1 MTARRLLF
9 ASIIF
14 VAISMAA
21 TWAHL
26 LEMPAKLTLSRSDY
40 FTVQQIYRGWAW
52 LGVFIF
58 AALGSTSVLA
68 LLTRKD
74 RMVAGA
80 AAGAA
85 ACIVVALV
93 VFFAF
98 TFPANQATANW
109 TVIPD
114 NWSTLRRQWEY
125 AHAVEAVLYFA
136 ALLLLAGAAVTRG
149 VQDDRRQRQLP

>member
-1 MTARRLLF
+1 LLF
-9 ASIIF
+9 ASIIL
-14 VAISMAA
+14 VAVSMAA

-26 LEMPAKLTLSRSDY
+26 LEMPAKLTLSRGDY

-58 AALGSTSVLA
+58 AALGSTSALA
-68 LLTRKD
+68 VRARPD
-74 RMVAGA
+74 RMVARA

-85 ACIVVALV
+85 ACIVLALV
-93 VFFAF
+93 VFFVF

-125 AHAVEAVLYFA
+125 AHAVEAVLYFT
-136 ALLLLAGAAVTRG
+136 ALVLLTGTAVTRR
-149 VQDDRRQRQLP
+149 V